1 MEKEVEI
8 FDISYEGA
16 GVGKSNGQIVFVP
29 KTLPGEKV
37 IAEIFKSNKN
47 FLLGRLKKVIKPSN
61 ERISAKCIYFDDCGG
76 CDFQHCNYS
85 TEKQIKKTILKREL
99 NKVGFSGD
107 IEFIENINRFSY
119 RNKIKFEVK
128 DNFIGY
134 FKAKSH
140 EFLAIKKCEIADEK
154 INESLLMITKF
165 LQANNFQTLKNVYI
179 KKIDKNLAI
188 CFLFNKTSKKIL
200 KNIKNLDLLAEF
212 SVFFAFGEVL
222 ENDAIEVCCVL
233 GQEVLQK
240 KFLDFSIKMDIS
252 AFEQVNDYISKIMYE
267 KILMYVENKRVINAY
282 SGQGLLTLLISQKAN
297 FVYGIEI
304 QQSAHQKAE
313 ELSAKQPLYKIKNI
327 CDSVEHCID
336 NILIRDKI
344 DLIILDP
351 AREGCQ
357 KTVLDKINEN
367 NIPQIIYISCN
378 FATLVRDLKILKNF
392 YNIKTVTIF
401 DMFSCTAN
409 LETMVILQRKMLN

>member
-1 MEKEVEI
+1 M
-8 FDISYEGA
+8 
-16 GVGKSNGQIVFVP
+16 
-29 KTLPGEKV
+29 
-37 IAEIFKSNKN
+37 
-47 FLLGRLKKVIKPSN
+47 
-61 ERISAKCIYFDDCGG
+61 
-76 CDFQHCNYS
+76 
-85 TEKQIKKTILKREL
+85 
-99 NKVGFSGD
+99 
-107 IEFIENINRFSY
+107 
-119 RNKIKFEVK
+119 
-128 DNFIGY
+128 
-134 FKAKSH
+134 
-140 EFLAIKKCEIADEK
+140 
-154 INESLLMITKF
+154 
-165 LQANNFQTLKNVYI
+165 
-179 KKIDKNLAI
+179 
-188 CFLFNKTSKKIL
+188 
-200 KNIKNLDLLAEF
+200 
-212 SVFFAFGEVL
+212 
-222 ENDAIEVCCVL
+222 
-233 GQEVLQK
+233 QK